1 MIYEIYRKILDKIS
15 DFIEYSYMFLME
27 VALPLF
33 VLIAMIWCVFGM
45 ICTGVD
51 KVRELTQP
59 CVCEKCSY
67 HAEEQIIQE
76 GE

>member
-1 MIYEIYRKILDKIS
+1 MKFLAKIS
-15 DFIEYSYMFLME
+15 DFIENCYRFLME

-45 ICTGVD
+45 ICMGVD

-67 HAEEQIIQE
+67 HMEERMRQE

>member
-1 MIYEIYRKILDKIS
+1 MKFFDKIS
-15 DFIEYSYMFLME
+15 DFIEDYYRFLME

-33 VLIAMIWCVFGM
+33 VLIAMIWSVFCM

-51 KVRELTQP
+51 EVRKLTQP

-67 HAEEQIIQE
+67 HMEERMRQE